1 MIEKAIA
8 QVTRTVRDLKFEGR
22 MGGKHRNREVERS
35 LPCTAESQER
45 KK

>member
-22 MGGKHRNREVERS
+22 MGENIETER
-35 LPCTAESQER
+35 
-45 KK
+45 